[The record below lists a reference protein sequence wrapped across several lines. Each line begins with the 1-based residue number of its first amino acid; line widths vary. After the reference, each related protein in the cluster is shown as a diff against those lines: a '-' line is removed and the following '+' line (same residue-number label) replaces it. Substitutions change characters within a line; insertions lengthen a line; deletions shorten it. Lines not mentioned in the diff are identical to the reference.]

1 MKQFVLLS
9 MFQFLGTSWY
19 DKFLTTWSDF
29 LFQNQR
35 NLCSTVHISDV
46 ASIYRDGE
54 IVNNVSTKLLVP
66 GDILVIPTHGCVMHC
81 DAVLLAGNCIVNES
95 MLTGECINFVIYVTN
110 YRFAHANVC

>member
-1 MKQFVLLS
+1 M
-9 MFQFLGTSWY
+9 
-19 DKFLTTWSDF
+19 
-29 LFQNQR
+29 
-35 NLCSTVHISDV
+35 CSTVHISDV

-95 MLTGECINFVIYVTN
+95 MLTGECINSLFMSQIIVSLMLMYVDV
-110 YRFAHANVC
+110 NVNLKSG

>member
-1 MKQFVLLS
+1 M
-9 MFQFLGTSWY
+9 
-19 DKFLTTWSDF
+19 
-29 LFQNQR
+29 
-35 NLCSTVHISDV
+35 CSTVHISDV

-95 MLTGECINFVIYVTN
+95 MLTGECINSLFMSQIMLTLMLILDPANTN
-110 YRFAHANVC
+110 LR